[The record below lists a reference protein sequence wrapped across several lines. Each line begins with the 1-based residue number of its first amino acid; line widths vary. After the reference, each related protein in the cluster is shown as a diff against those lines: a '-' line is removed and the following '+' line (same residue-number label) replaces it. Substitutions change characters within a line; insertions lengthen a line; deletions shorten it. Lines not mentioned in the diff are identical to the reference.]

1 MVVDTDICGIKV
13 GDRYPAH
20 VMGIINLS
28 PESFYEN
35 SIVSPDSVLEIALK
49 MVEDGATFLDLG
61 ARSTWRFSKPIS
73 RKEELERI
81 LPVLEALKGNVD
93 AVISVDTMFSEIA
106 EEALKRG
113 AEIINDVSGF
123 TADPRMINVVADYGC
138 PVIVMASNKIPG
150 DPLGMDSIIET
161 LDSIIQAA
169 EAGGIKPEK
178 LILDPAIGRW
188 TDEKLPIYDFE
199 TLDDF
204 ERLKIFE
211 KPLLAALS
219 RKSFIGEVL
228 EKPAS
233 ERLYGSLAAA
243 AVAVYKG
250 AHIIRT
256 HDVPET
262 FDVVKLSG
270 ALRSRPSVVKE
281 GRYEV
286 SVLEVKT
293 PQDAA
298 MAMRKLGATGIGSQV
313 MQNKSIHLML
323 KIRNLTTTEALIIK
337 QEMLAR
343 GGDTALTRDAV
354 SHETEMTDVLVMGTL
369 LQFERLAKKLE
380 GQARSLP
387 LISELIRECIAN
399 RSDLEYRYLR

>member
-1 MVVDTDICGIKV
+1 MVVDTDICGLKV
-13 GDRYPAH
+13 GDQYPAH

-28 PESFYEN
+28 PESFYEGSVTN
-35 SIVSPDSVLEIALK
+35 PESALDVSRK

-73 RKEELERI
+73 KEEELDRL
-81 LPVLEALKGNVD
+81 LPVLDALEGNVD

-113 AEIINDVSGF
+113 ADIINDVSGF
-123 TADPRMINVVADYGC
+123 TADPGMIEVVADHGC
-138 PVIVMASNKIPG
+138 PAVVMASDKIPG
-150 DPLGMDSIIET
+150 DPLGMDAIIEALGSIIEV
-161 LDSIIQAA
+161 AG
-169 EAGGIKPEK
+169 AGGIEPGR

-188 TDEKLPIYDFE
+188 TDEKLPMYDFE

-228 EKPAS
+228 GKTAN

-243 AVAVYKG
+243 AIAVHKG

-262 FDVVKLSG
+262 SDVVKLAG
-270 ALRSRPSVVKE
+270 ALRSRTSVVKE

-293 PQDAA
+293 PQDAGL
-298 MAMRKLGATGIGSQV
+298 AMRKLGATRVGSLV
-313 MQNKSIHLML
+313 MQGKSIHLTL

-343 GGDTALTRDAV
+343 GGDAALSRDAV
-354 SHETEMTDVLVMGTL
+354 SHETESTDVLVIGTL
-369 LQFERLAKKLE
+369 LQFERLARKLD

-387 LISELIRECIAN
+387 LIAEMIRECIAN
-399 RSDLEYRYLR
+399 RTNLEYRYLR